1 MKYID
6 KLIPVF
12 KSAKNDLLLETEEG
26 MFISPN
32 PEGVME
38 ALKEDLNNPQD
49 FDGLMNAMM
58 LSNMIK
64 AKGGI
69 KKIFVF
75 IKNENEEN

>member
-12 KSAKNDLLLETEEG
+12 KSAKNDLLLQTEEDE
-26 MFISPN
+26 FVSPN

-38 ALKEDLNNPQD
+38 ALKEDLSNPQD
-49 FDGLMNAMM
+49 FDRLMNAMM

-64 AKGGI
+64 VKGGI

-75 IKNENEEN
+75 IKNEIEEN